1 MKYIEIMRVI
11 KFAFPF
17 CNNDNENNDNNDDNN
32 DNNDPNSNN
41 NYEICRYSNW

>member
-17 CNNDNENNDNNDDNN
+17 CNNDNENNDNNI
-32 DNNDPNSNN
+32 DPNSNN
-41 NYEICRYSNW
+41 NYDICRYSNW